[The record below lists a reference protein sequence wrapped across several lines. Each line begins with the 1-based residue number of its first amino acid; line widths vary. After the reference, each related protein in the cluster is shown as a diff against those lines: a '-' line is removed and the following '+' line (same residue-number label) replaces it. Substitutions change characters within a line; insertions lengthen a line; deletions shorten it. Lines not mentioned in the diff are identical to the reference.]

1 MDAPHQPAA
10 ATADADRLV
19 RVWDLPTR
27 LFHWILAVLV
37 AGNLVTGSV
46 GGLWQMELH
55 MTCGYAVLALV
66 LFRLIWGVVGSRHS
80 RFGAFVRGPAA
91 VLAYARDLV
100 GGRSA
105 PAVGHNPMG
114 GWSVM
119 AMLAVLLVQAGTGLF
134 ARDDILTEGPLA
146 RTVSKATSSALT
158 AVHEVSANLLMLLIA
173 VHLAAV
179 FAYLLRKGE
188 NLIRPMIT
196 GVKRWPAGGGLA
208 ADAPFASSW
217 AALAAAVAAAALVW
231 VVVA

>member
-1 MDAPHQPAA
+1 MEAQTET
-10 ATADADRLV
+10 TASASVRTV

-27 LFHWILAVLV
+27 LFHWILVVLV
-37 AGNLVTGSV
+37 ASNLVTGSV

-55 MTCGYAVLALV
+55 MTCGYAILALV
-66 LFRLIWGVVGSRHS
+66 LFRLVWGVVGSRHS
-80 RFGAFVRGPAA
+80 RFGAFVHGPAA

-100 GGRSA
+100 RGRSA

-119 AMLAVLLVQAGTGLF
+119 ALLTVLLLQAGTGLF
-134 ARDDILTEGPLA
+134 ANDDILTEGPLA
-146 RTVSKATSSALT
+146 RTVSKATSDALT
-158 AVHEVSANLLMLLIA
+158 SVHVASSNVLMLLIA
-173 VHLAAV
+173 VHLVAV
-179 FAYLLRKGE
+179 FGYLIVKRE

-196 GVKRWPAGGGLA
+196 GVKRWPPGHGPA

-217 AALAAAVAAAALVW
+217 SALVAAAAAVALVW